1 MHNGY
6 NRLHMAKTIKISD
19 SAFEQAKSHAKISK
33 RSVPKQIE
41 YWSSIGKIAE
51 ENPDLSYRFIREI
64 MISMQEYEMS
74 AVTEYQF
81 GT

>member
-1 MHNGY
+1 
-6 NRLHMAKTIKISD
+6 MARTIKISD
-19 SAFEQAKSHAKISK
+19 QAFEEAKSHAKISK

-51 ENPDLSYRFIREI
+51 ENPDLTYRFIREI
-64 MISMQEYEMS
+64 MISMQEYEVS
-74 AVTEYQF
+74 QLSEYKF

>member
-1 MHNGY
+1 
-6 NRLHMAKTIKISD
+6 MAKTIKISD
-19 SAFEQAKSHAKISK
+19 EAFEIAKSHAKISK

-64 MISMQEYEMS
+64 MISMQEHEMS
-74 AVTEYQF
+74 AVSKYQF
-81 GT
+81 GS

>member
-1 MHNGY
+1 
-6 NRLHMAKTIKISD
+6 MAKTIKISD
-19 SAFEQAKSHAKISK
+19 SAFQEAKSHARISK

-64 MISMQEYEMS
+64 MISMQEHEMS
-74 AVTEYQF
+74 AVSEYQF
-81 GT
+81 GN